1 MLEGADPG
9 GPNQTITLRESM
21 KIIPGRRKR
30 TGRRYPRRVCT
41 YTISLFL
48 SLSFSLSLSLCVS
61 PAAIQRARVP
71 IAKIVERS
79 SSLEAQVSLSPVPNS
94 SDAISRRSCTP
105 LCRSYPPLTITC
117 LRVADISI
125 IKLITRSSRGVKDNV
140 VAPWTCL
147 PRKKSFLRLQRAN
160 FR

>member
-48 SLSFSLSLSLCVS
+48 SLFLSFSFPVCFTGGD
-61 PAAIQRARVP
+61 PTCTRAYCKDRG
-71 IAKIVERS
+71 
-79 SSLEAQVSLSPVPNS
+79 
-94 SDAISRRSCTP
+94 
-105 LCRSYPPLTITC
+105 TI
-117 LRVADISI
+117 L
-125 IKLITRSSRGVKDNV
+125 LSRGSGVSF
-140 VAPWTCL
+140 TCS
-147 PRKKSFLRLQRAN
+147 KFQRCN
-160 FR
+160 FTAIVHAIVPLVSAIDHYVLTCRGYFYY